1 MTSLRRGAWGCA
13 GATREQRGGRPVV
26 SQRRARIKFT
36 ARAAR
41 AAMTVR
47 RLPSRSMMVGGR
59 CISPPS
65 LLKCTLFE
73 VFIKCLYAQPAEACV
88 LTPVCI
94 TSVLSLDG
102 LMQSEQI
109 YTLRTMRPPRC
120 RPNQHTHLERPR
132 DGTEAALYLSL
143 FSSALDKLFLYR
155 RPPSKIS
162 GSHDT
167 PRAQREDTV
176 GQQAR
181 GAPKS
186 QRRVCKCPFCEYN
199 IFQKENPTTTT
210 GPIKFIRATAA
221 RD

>member
-1 MTSLRRGAWGCA
+1 MH
-13 GATREQRGGRPVV
+13 
-26 SQRRARIKFT
+26 
-36 ARAAR
+36 
-41 AAMTVR
+41 
-47 RLPSRSMMVGGR
+47 
-59 CISPPS
+59 
-65 LLKCTLFE
+65 
-73 VFIKCLYAQPAEACV
+73 QPAFTTEVYIVPSVHKMPVCTACGGLRLV

-94 TSVLSLDG
+94 TGVLSLDG

-199 IFQKENPTTTT
+199 IFQKKSNDNNRPN
-210 GPIKFIRATAA
+210 
-221 RD
+221 